1 MIRANNWVMWVLFAA
16 SLMVSWLCGI
26 AVGAGPP
33 ETESPTETLA
43 EVAPAVSVEQ
53 AVAAATSVPT
63 PSVAQAI
70 ATVAPLPTRPVE
82 QTVATV
88 TPVPTRSVDEVAA
101 MAVLTIMGY
110 PRIRDAAVGQ
120 DGKTLNLVLIVDYA
134 TDPGYAQQLG
144 DNFVRLTKSL
154 LQDGETPSERIG
166 TGEYDYLI
174 GVYYPDE
181 KRVVMGAKSRTSDR
195 ISW

>member
-16 SLMVSWLCGI
+16 SLMVSC
-26 AVGAGPP
+26 VGAGPS
-33 ETESPTETLA
+33 ETESPPGTLA
-43 EVAPAVSVEQ
+43 EVEPAVSVEQ
-53 AVAAATSVPT
+53 AIATS
-63 PSVAQAI
+63 
-70 ATVAPLPTRPVE
+70 
-82 QTVATV
+82 

-101 MAVLTIMGY
+101 MAVPTIVGY
-110 PRIRDAAVGQ
+110 PRVRDAAVGQ

-174 GVYYPDE
+174 GVYYPNE
-181 KRVVMGAKSRTSDR
+181 KSVVMGAKSRTSDR